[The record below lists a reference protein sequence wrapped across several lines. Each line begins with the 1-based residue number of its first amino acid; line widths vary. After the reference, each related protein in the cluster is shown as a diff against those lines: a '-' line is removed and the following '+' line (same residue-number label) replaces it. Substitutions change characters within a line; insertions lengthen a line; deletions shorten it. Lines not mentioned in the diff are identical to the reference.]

1 MSYQCRLSLNA
12 SEVINDFVLLY
23 RMQKIIINKHYYG
36 KVELPQTPNSRRIF
50 NTIKNTYEKGEALGL
65 HLLFGK
71 KKQKALS
78 HYQPGGSWEALEE
91 LTLFI
96 QMGSILNFDTTE
108 AQKFKAMIEQVND
121 TAHTHY
127 NISKRLTLINKK
139 QTSDANQRYVFWDIE
154 NFANIPAMF
163 NHLFDK
169 FDIPDEH
176 VYLAANPDSLYL
188 YKREWETELYDY
200 GKTLHSF
207 NFTKCDHGK
216 NVVDD
221 LLLSQFQ
228 ALELKNCDIYIMTYD
243 RELKERFNEACH
255 ESNNL
260 YIMSK

>member
-1 MSYQCRLSLNA
+1 
-12 SEVINDFVLLY
+12 
-23 RMQKIIINKHYYG
+23 MQKIIINKHFYG
-36 KVELPQTPNSRRIF
+36 KVDIPDTKNAWRIF
-50 NTIKNTYEKGEALGL
+50 NTVKNAFSRDEAIGL

-78 HYQPGGSWEALEE
+78 YYQPGGSWEEIEE
-91 LTLFI
+91 LGMFI
-96 QMGSILNFDTTE
+96 ELGKILNFDTKE
-108 AQKFKAMIEQVND
+108 AKKFKAMIEQIND

-127 NISKRLTLINKK
+127 NISKRLTIINKK
-139 QTSDANQRYVFWDIE
+139 SASKTKEKYVFWDIE

-163 NHLFDK
+163 NHLFEK

-176 VYLAANPDSLYL
+176 VYLAANPDSLYI

-216 NVVDD
+216 NVADD

-228 ALELKNCDIYIMTYD
+228 ELAPKESDVYIMTYD
-243 RELKERFNEACH
+243 RELKERFTDVCH